1 MPAPLASLF
10 LVLSLCAFVVQRP
23 ASAGMHFPITR
34 VRVVSFHDS
43 FHEGYCYDD
52 RDIFVRIKKD
62 GSTWINETQEQP
74 SEVAPLIA
82 QIMEPRAYKPP
93 VYVLTDPEVS
103 YGRFASLFKQISAS
117 SSDLHVGVITPQ
129 LDRELRQCPLGSI
142 CGLDWLDHRPSYSCI
157 EFNVPPV
164 RILRS
169 PVH

>member
-1 MPAPLASLF
+1 MASLF
-10 LVLSLCAFVVQRP
+10 LVLSLCALVVQRP
-23 ASAGMHFPITR
+23 ASVGMHFPITR
-34 VRVVSFHDS
+34 VRRVSLHD
-43 FHEGYCYDD
+43 CYDD

-74 SEVAPLIA
+74 SDVAPLIA
-82 QIMEPRAYKPP
+82 QIMESRAYEPP

-103 YGRFASLFKQISAS
+103 YGRFASLFQQISAS
-117 SSDLHVGVITPQ
+117 SSDLHVGAITPQ

-142 CGLDWLDHRPSYSCI
+142 CGLDWSDHRPSYSCLA
-157 EFNVPPV
+157 FNFPPV